1 VTPKK
6 DIPYLIVATEYA
18 TTCSGTCPTCVL
30 TKDERLRAFPATTA
44 AKLAAGFCEAA
55 ASYGRADTLALG
67 IGRANVLDLPARSVR
82 EIGEIVTS
90 AAGAFDHREMV
101 VEISTSLVGKID
113 RQIARAKE
121 ILAASAEWPCD
132 DVRFV
137 IVANTALHS
146 EKYWRNVD
154 AFYHAM
160 ADLRG
165 GADVDHSGDIVQL
178 ALASDSLPDP
188 SVLAA
193 RIGGYRSPVNLTWAP
208 AFDRGLD
215 TGESAL
221 VRMGEW
227 IESWYALTS
236 DGVVDSSLVNRVRQ
250 SMGMMDSG
258 MREAAQHADESGRA
272 VVYVAT
278 DGTWHNGLFT
288 VLAEMDPVRFDPI
301 AGGRAMSGTDPR
313 ELRRFLTNP
322 ACSGCEFSN
331 ACIASGSHRIGMITL
346 RQFPDGTESCPSG
359 LRAAFASAS
368 RERNSSAGRLSHGH
382 A

>member
-1 VTPKK
+1 MTAK
-6 DIPYLIVATEYA
+6 DIPYLIVATDYA

-30 TKDERLRAFPATTA
+30 TKDERLLTFPATNA
-44 AKLAAGFCEAA
+44 AKLSVGFREAA

-67 IGRANVLDLPARSVR
+67 IGRANVLDLPSRSIC
-82 EIGEIVTS
+82 EIGDIVK
-90 AAGAFDHREMV
+90 AAAEAFDHREMV

-121 ILAASAEWPCD
+121 ILAAAEEWPCD

-146 EKYWRNVD
+146 EKYWKNVD
-154 AFYHAM
+154 TFYQEM

-165 GADVDHSGDIVQL
+165 GANVDHSGDIVQL
-178 ALASDSLPDP
+178 ALASDSMPDP

-215 TGESAL
+215 AGESAL
-221 VRMGEW
+221 ETMGQW

-236 DGVVDSSLVNRVRQ
+236 DGLVDSSLVNRVRQ

-272 VVYVAT
+272 VVYVAP

-288 VLAEMDPVRFDPI
+288 VLAEMDPVRFDPL
-301 AGGRAMSGTDPR
+301 AGGKAMSGTDPR

-322 ACSGCEFSN
+322 ACAACEFSN
-331 ACIASGSHRIGMITL
+331 ACIASGSHRIGMIAL
-346 RQFPDGTESCPSG
+346 RQFPGGTSVCPSG
-359 LRAAFASAS
+359 LQSAFASAS
-368 RERNSSAGRLSHGH
+368 RETLSAGRPGHGN